1 MGSYDGAETCELVGS
16 FLLSQLQKKLGQNIG
31 LYRDDGLAITDAT
44 PKATENIKKDIC
56 RIFKDNGLRITIEAN
71 KQTINFL
78 DVTFNLTKNS
88 YQPYTK
94 PNTTLQYVHQESNHP
109 PITLKNI
116 PAGINKRLSS
126 LSSDK
131 NSFDQAAP
139 PYQKALHDSG
149 YQYNLCYEPTAPARR
164 KNRQR
169 NDILW
174 YNPPFSKNVSTNIG
188 RKFLGLIDKHFA
200 KDNKLRKIFNR
211 NTIKI
216 SYSCMNN
223 TKQIIDNHN
232 KRILKSSE
240 HNDTPTSKTK
250 DNKTCNCRQK
260 DACPLDGNCLQP
272 SVIYQATVTSKDNPT
287 PETYIGLTENEFKT
301 RYQKPH
307 RIIPA
312 HTLQKLYRTQQTH
325 LEPEGQ
331 QHRLLNLLAYF
342 VIHQSLQQRKQ
353 TMQSL
358 PEREAFNHLPPRH
371 FYT

>member
-44 PKATENIKKDIC
+44 PKATENIKKGIC

-149 YQYNLCYEPTAPARR
+149 YQYKLCYEPTAPARR
-164 KNRQR
+164 K
-169 NDILW
+169 
-174 YNPPFSKNVSTNIG
+174 
-188 RKFLGLIDKHFA
+188 
-200 KDNKLRKIFNR
+200 
-211 NTIKI
+211 
-216 SYSCMNN
+216 
-223 TKQIIDNHN
+223 
-232 KRILKSSE
+232 
-240 HNDTPTSKTK
+240 
-250 DNKTCNCRQK
+250 
-260 DACPLDGNCLQP
+260 
-272 SVIYQATVTSKDNPT
+272 
-287 PETYIGLTENEFKT
+287 
-301 RYQKPH
+301 
-307 RIIPA
+307 
-312 HTLQKLYRTQQTH
+312 
-325 LEPEGQ
+325 
-331 QHRLLNLLAYF
+331 
-342 VIHQSLQQRKQ
+342 KQ
-353 TMQSL
+353 TTKRHPLVQ
-358 PEREAFNHLPPRH
+358 PPIQ
-371 FYT
+371 

>member
-1 MGSYDGAETCELVGS
+1 MRSRITLLILPISDLVGLIS
-16 FLLSQLQKKLGQNIG
+16 
-31 LYRDDGLAITDAT
+31 
-44 PKATENIKKDIC
+44 
-56 RIFKDNGLRITIEAN
+56 
-71 KQTINFL
+71 
-78 DVTFNLTKNS
+78 
-88 YQPYTK
+88 
-94 PNTTLQYVHQESNHP
+94 
-109 PITLKNI
+109 
-116 PAGINKRLSS
+116 
-126 LSSDK
+126 
-131 NSFDQAAP
+131 
-139 PYQKALHDSG
+139 
-149 YQYNLCYEPTAPARR
+149 
-164 KNRQR
+164 RQ
-169 NDILW
+169 
-174 YNPPFSKNVSTNIG
+174 V
-188 RKFLGLIDKHFA
+188 
-200 KDNKLRKIFNR
+200 DNKLREIFNR

-260 DACPLDGNCLQP
+260 GRLPTRRKLPATISDLPSHSHEQGQP
-272 SVIYQATVTSKDNPT
+272 HSRNIHWTNRKPIQDK
-287 PETYIGLTENEFKT
+287 I
-301 RYQKPH
+301 QKPH

-325 LEPEGQ
+325 LEPKGQ

-358 PEREAFNHLPPRH
+358 PEREAFNHLQPRH